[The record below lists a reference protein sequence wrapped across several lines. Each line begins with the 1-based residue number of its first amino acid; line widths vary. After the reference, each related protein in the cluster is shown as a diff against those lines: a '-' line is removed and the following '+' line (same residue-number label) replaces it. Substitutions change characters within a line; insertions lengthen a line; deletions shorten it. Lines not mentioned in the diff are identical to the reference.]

1 MDMDTGFKQDIN
13 FLEHPL
19 WMQKERNNSEI
30 SKFTDIEG
38 YTFEAAGGIP
48 SKVDILFLYYILL
61 VSQQNNWSQKLV
73 LSRYEILNACG
84 ITPSKRK
91 YDRLEESLHK
101 WKRITISFSGIFYT
115 GVEYSTLEFGIIEY
129 WGFRTKDK
137 LLEIHVNEKW
147 LEKIKASEFYKFISF
162 NHMKELRSPLA
173 LRLYEILVKTFYKR
187 DVWEI
192 DVLKLAAKI
201 PMAEKYFADVVPK
214 IESATKRIKEKTE
227 LNITVKVIKHSRGQG
242 KFIFT
247 KKEKKGKP
255 EAKESSCELLSL
267 PEPPQSVLKTPQLTQ
282 PQPPTPP
289 PSFPIEIL
297 NLIPED
303 WRDNAL
309 SEAER
314 ILKLSGEETIKRCIQ
329 KINHSIKKGTEIGS
343 YGGYLRRCYD
353 EKWYEH
359 KSAEEIKAE
368 KAALAHQKAELLR
381 QKENEERRRKEEHER
396 LKRNFDEEIS
406 QLAVA
411 RFEQLSST
419 KQAQMIEEFEH
430 SMNSATKARY
440 LDSKKVIDNSLI
452 VKSQFNLLL
461 RKHLLSEDE
470 ISFDLWL
477 ESRRS

>member
-1 MDMDTGFKQDIN
+1 MNNQIKQDIN

-19 WMQKERNNSEI
+19 WLQSES
-30 SKFTDIEG
+30 SKMTDIEG
-38 YTFEAAGGIP
+38 YTYEAAGGVP
-48 SKVDILFLYYILL
+48 SKVDVIFLYYFLL
-61 VSQQNNWSQKLV
+61 KAQEQNWPQTLI
-73 LSRYEILNACG
+73 LSRYEILKACD
-84 ITPSKRK
+84 ITPSKKK
-91 YDRLEESLHK
+91 YDRIEESLYK
-101 WKRITISFSGIFYT
+101 WRRVHVSFAGTFYTGKVYSFMEFGIVDYYGFSETDKKIEVRLSPEWLTKIRESEFFKYISFS
-115 GVEYSTLEFGIIEY
+115 
-129 WGFRTKDK
+129 
-137 LLEIHVNEKW
+137 
-147 LEKIKASEFYKFISF
+147 
-162 NHMKELRSPLA
+162 HMKHLRSPLA
-173 LRLYEILVKTFYKR
+173 LRLYEILGKTFYKR
-187 DVWEI
+187 NTWEI
-192 DVLKLAAKI
+192 DILKLAAKI
-201 PMAEKYFADVVPK
+201 PMAEKYIAHIIPK
-214 IESATKRIKEKTE
+214 IEAATKRIREKTD
-227 LNITVKVIKHSRGQG
+227 LDITVKTVKQDRGQG

-247 KKEKKGKP
+247 KKERKGKP
-255 EAKESSCELLSL
+255 EAKESSCELLPPPL
-267 PEPPQSVLKTPQLTQ
+267 PEPPPPVLKTPQLTQ

-289 PSFPIEIL
+289 SLPIEIL
-297 NLIPED
+297 HLIPEE

-314 ILKLSGEETIKRCIQ
+314 IWKLSGEETLKRCIQ

-343 YGGYLRRCYD
+343 YGGYLRRCHD